1 MVILHRF
8 FCCMFL
14 MCHFKKIAHMADCS
28 PQFLDNEDALT
39 EASTVVGSD
48 ETFEN
53 TSYKNLQRVHWLTVH
68 CGPHI
73 TLSSLQK
80 AGIHADGCHA
90 AACERG
96 GVITYIH
103 LSTRCRQPALAKFLQ
118 HMPGC
123 TSARVVD
130 TLNDKTLVCT
140 PEFLDLVRL
149 LGHGCVTS
157 DGTALGLL
165 SRYLKPPTG
174 KPKRADEELR
184 IAAMERDRAE
194 ENTKLRQIIAA
205 MELDY
210 IARIAALEERL
221 QQRDGAGES
230 GGV

>member
-1 MVILHRF
+1 
-8 FCCMFL
+8 
-14 MCHFKKIAHMADCS
+14 
-28 PQFLDNEDALT
+28 
-39 EASTVVGSD
+39 
-48 ETFEN
+48 
-53 TSYKNLQRVHWLTVH
+53 
-68 CGPHI
+68 
-73 TLSSLQK
+73 
-80 AGIHADGCHA
+80 
-90 AACERG
+90 
-96 GVITYIH
+96 
-103 LSTRCRQPALAKFLQ
+103 
-118 HMPGC
+118 MPGC